1 MSLNAAAPR
10 RRSALGTAIAVLLI
24 LAALAGVLAFA
35 AIRIAEQRISS
46 MLGPRGQVGDV
57 RVGWRLVVLTDVRV
71 PGASGQAGAS
81 AKRVV
86 LEPEWPAFLRHE
98 AVFDSVVVEGFDFA
112 VVRGAEGELQ
122 IAPAL
127 RAALQAGAGG
137 AKSRGDGTIRI
148 AELILRDGRLDFEDA
163 AVSKPPH
170 RIPFK
175 NVQARLSPVSVPGDG
190 ARSDMAF
197 SGALEDNRNGEST
210 VHAQGWLQI
219 GGTDADMKVAVR
231 NMDIRYAAPYLSET
245 EAASLTGGAMDLD
258 MRTRIANRELLA
270 TGSVALRGL
279 AFSGD
284 GTLFS
289 LPRRAVL
296 AAIKDKSGAMRFE
309 FSLQGSLDNP
319 KFSVRRG
326 FAAQVAQGF
335 GRAIGVGA
343 EGAAEGV
350 TGAVKELGNALSDLL
365 SPNAP
370 RP

>member
-10 RRSALGTAIAVLLI
+10 RRSALGTTLAVLLV

-35 AIRIAEQRISS
+35 ATRIAEQRISS
-46 MLGPRGQVGDV
+46 MLGPRGQVGNV
-57 RVGWRLVVLTDVRV
+57 QVGWREVVLTDVKV
-71 PGASGQAGAS
+71 AGAPGQAGAS
-81 AKRVV
+81 AKRVM
-86 LEPEWPAFLRHE
+86 LEPQWSAFLRHE
-98 AVFDSVVVEGFDFA
+98 AVFNAVVVEGFDFA
-112 VVRGAEGELQ
+112 VVRGADGEMH

-127 RAALQAGAGG
+127 QAALHAGAGG
-137 AKSRGDGTIRI
+137 DGKSRADRTIRV
-148 AELILRDGRLDFEDA
+148 AELTLRDGRLDFEDA

-175 NVQARLSPVSVPGDG
+175 NVQARLSPLSIPGDG
-190 ARSDMAF
+190 THSDMEF
-197 SGALEDNRNGEST
+197 SGTLEENRNGEST
-210 VHAQGWLQI
+210 VRAQGWLQV

-231 NMDIRYAAPYLSET
+231 NMDIRHAAPYLSEKD
-245 EAASLTGGAMDLD
+245 AGSLTGGTMDLD
-258 MRTRIANRELLA
+258 MNTTIAKRELQA
-270 TGSVALRGL
+270 SGTVGLRDL
-279 AFSGD
+279 KFSGD

-289 LPRRAVL
+289 LPRKAVL
-296 AAIKDKSGAMRFE
+296 AAMKDKTGALRFQ
-309 FSLQGSLDNP
+309 FKLQGSLDNP

-365 SPNAP
+365 SP
-370 RP
+370 

>member
-1 MSLNAAAPR
+1 MSLNAAPR
-10 RRSALGTAIAVLLI
+10 RRSALGTILAVVLV

-35 AIRIAEQRISS
+35 ATRIAEQRISS
-46 MLGPRGQVGDV
+46 MLGPRGQVGNV
-57 RVGWRLVVLTDVRV
+57 QVGWRQVVLTDVKV
-71 PGASGQAGAS
+71 SGAPGQAGAS

-86 LEPEWPAFLRHE
+86 LEPEWSAFLRHE
-98 AVFDSVVVEGFDFA
+98 AVFNAVVVEGFDFA
-112 VVRGAEGELQ
+112 VVRGADGEMQ

-127 RAALQAGAGG
+127 QAALHAGAGG
-137 AKSRGDGTIRI
+137 DGKSRANRTIRV

-175 NVQARLSPVSVPGDG
+175 NVQARLSPLSVPGDG
-190 ARSDMAF
+190 THSDMEF
-197 SGALEDNRNGEST
+197 SGTLEENRNGEST
-210 VHAQGWLQI
+210 VRAQGWLQV

-231 NMDIRYAAPYLSET
+231 NMDIRYAAPYLSEKD
-245 EAASLTGGAMDLD
+245 AGSLTGGAMDLD
-258 MRTRIANRELLA
+258 MNTTIAKRELQA
-270 TGSVALRGL
+270 SGTVALRDL
-279 AFSGD
+279 KFSGD

-289 LPRRAVL
+289 LPRKAVL
-296 AAIKDKSGAMRFE
+296 AAMKDKSGALRFQ
-309 FSLQGSLDNP
+309 FKLQGSLDNP

-326 FAAQVAQGF
+326 FAAQVGQGF

-365 SPNAP
+365 SP
-370 RP
+370 

>member
-1 MSLNAAAPR
+1 MSLNAAATR
-10 RRSALGTAIAVLLI
+10 QRSVLGTAIAVLLV

-35 AIRIAEQRISS
+35 ATRIAEQRISS

-57 RVGWRLVVLTDVRV
+57 RVGWRQVVLTDVNV

-81 AKRVV
+81 AKRIV
-86 LEPEWPAFLRHE
+86 LEPDWPAFLRHE
-98 AVFDSVVVEGFDFA
+98 AVFNSVVVEGFDFA
-112 VVRGAEGELQ
+112 VVRNADGDMK

-127 RAALQAGAGG
+127 QAALHAGAGG
-137 AKSRGDGTIRI
+137 DGKTRGDRTIRI

-163 AVSKPPH
+163 VISKPPH

-175 NVQARLSPVSVPGDG
+175 NVQARLSPVLIPGDG
-190 ARSDMAF
+190 AHSDMTF
-197 SGALEDNRNGEST
+197 SGTLEDNRNGEST
-210 VHAQGWLQI
+210 VRAQGWLQI

-231 NMDIRYAAPYLSET
+231 NMDIRHAAPYLSEKD
-245 EAASLTGGAMDLD
+245 AGSLTGGAMDLD
-258 MRTRIANRELLA
+258 MNTTIANRELRA
-270 TGSVALRGL
+270 SGSVALRGL
-279 AFSGD
+279 TFSGD

-289 LPRRAVL
+289 LPRKAVL
-296 AAIKDKSGAMRFE
+296 AAMKDKSGALRFD
-309 FSLQGSLDNP
+309 FKLQGSLDNP

-365 SPNAP
+365 SP
-370 RP
+370 

>member
-1 MSLNAAAPR
+1 MSLNASAPR
-10 RRSALGTAIAVLLI
+10 RRSALGTTLAVLLV
-24 LAALAGVLAFA
+24 LAALAGVLALA
-35 AIRIAEQRISS
+35 ATRMAEQRISS

-57 RVGWRLVVLTDVRV
+57 QVGWREVVLTDVKV
-71 PGASGQAGAS
+71 SGAPGQAGAS
-81 AKRVV
+81 ARRVV
-86 LEPEWPAFLRHE
+86 LEPEWSAFLRHE
-98 AVFDSVVVEGFDFA
+98 AVFNTVVVEGFDFA
-112 VVRGAEGELQ
+112 VVRSADGEMQ

-127 RAALQAGAGG
+127 QAALHAGAG
-137 AKSRGDGTIRI
+137 RDGDGKPRTDRTIRV

-175 NVQARLSPVSVPGDG
+175 NVQARLSPLSVPGDG
-190 ARSDMAF
+190 THSDMEF
-197 SGALEDNRNGEST
+197 SGTLEENRNGEST
-210 VHAQGWLQI
+210 VRAQGWLQV

-231 NMDIRYAAPYLSET
+231 NMDIRHAAPYLSEKD
-245 EAASLTGGAMDLD
+245 AGSLTGGAMDLD
-258 MRTRIANRELLA
+258 MNTTIAKRQLQA
-270 TGSVALRGL
+270 SGTVALRGL
-279 AFSGD
+279 TFSGD

-289 LPRRAVL
+289 LPRKAVL
-296 AAIKDKSGAMRFE
+296 AAMKDKTGALRFQ
-309 FSLQGSLDNP
+309 FKLQGSLDNP

-365 SPNAP
+365 SP
-370 RP
+370 

>member
-1 MSLNAAAPR
+1 M
-10 RRSALGTAIAVLLI
+10 GTTLAVLLV

-35 AIRIAEQRISS
+35 ATRIAEQRISS

-57 RVGWRLVVLTDVRV
+57 QVGWRQVVLTDVKV
-71 PGASGQAGAS
+71 SGASGQAGAS

-86 LEPEWPAFLRHE
+86 LEPEWSAFLRHE
-98 AVFDSVVVEGFDFA
+98 AVFDAVVVEGFDFA
-112 VVRGAEGELQ
+112 VVRGADGEMQ

-127 RAALQAGAGG
+127 QAALHAGAGG
-137 AKSRGDGTIRI
+137 DGKSRADRTIRV

-175 NVQARLSPVSVPGDG
+175 NVQARLSPLLVPGDG
-190 ARSDMAF
+190 THSDMEF
-197 SGALEDNRNGEST
+197 SGTLEENRNGEST
-210 VHAQGWLQI
+210 VRAQGWLQV

-231 NMDIRYAAPYLSET
+231 NMDIRHAAPYLSEKD
-245 EAASLTGGAMDLD
+245 AGSLTGGAMDLD
-258 MRTRIANRELLA
+258 MNTTIAKRELQA
-270 TGSVALRGL
+270 SGTVALRDL
-279 AFSGD
+279 KFSGD

-289 LPRRAVL
+289 LPRKAVL
-296 AAIKDKSGAMRFE
+296 AAMKDKTGALRFQ
-309 FSLQGSLDNP
+309 FKLQGSLDNP

-365 SPNAP
+365 SP
-370 RP
+370 

>member
-10 RRSALGTAIAVLLI
+10 RRSALGTAIAVLLV

-35 AIRIAEQRISS
+35 ATRIAEQRISS

-57 RVGWRLVVLTDVRV
+57 RVGWRQVVLTDVKV

-81 AKRVV
+81 AKRIV

-98 AVFDSVVVEGFDFA
+98 AVFNSVVIEGFDFA
-112 VVRGAEGELQ
+112 VVRGADGEMK

-127 RAALQAGAGG
+127 QAALHAGAGG
-137 AKSRGDGTIRI
+137 DGKSRGDRTIRI
-148 AELILRDGRLDFEDA
+148 AELILHDGRLDFEDA
-163 AVSKPPH
+163 VVAKPPH

-190 ARSDMAF
+190 AHSDMTF
-197 SGALEDNRNGEST
+197 SGTLEENRNGEST
-210 VHAQGWLQI
+210 VRAQGWLQV

-231 NMDIRYAAPYLSET
+231 NMDIRHAAPYLSEK
-245 EAASLTGGAMDLD
+245 EAGSLTGGAMDLD
-258 MRTRIANRELLA
+258 MNTTIANRELRA
-270 TGSVALRGL
+270 SGTVALRGL
-279 AFSGD
+279 TFSGD

-289 LPRRAVL
+289 LPRKAVL
-296 AAIKDKSGAMRFE
+296 AAMKDKSGALRFD
-309 FSLQGSLDNP
+309 FKLQGSLDNP

-365 SPNAP
+365 SP
-370 RP
+370 

>member
-10 RRSALGTAIAVLLI
+10 RRSALGTAIAVLLV

-35 AIRIAEQRISS
+35 ATRIAEQRISS

-57 RVGWRLVVLTDVRV
+57 RVGWRQVVLTDVKV

-81 AKRVV
+81 AKRIV

-98 AVFDSVVVEGFDFA
+98 AVFNSVVVEGFDFA
-112 VVRGAEGELQ
+112 VVRGADGEMK

-127 RAALQAGAGG
+127 QAALHAGAGG
-137 AKSRGDGTIRI
+137 DGKSRGDRTIRI

-163 AVSKPPH
+163 VVAKPPH

-190 ARSDMAF
+190 AHSDMTF
-197 SGALEDNRNGEST
+197 SGTLEDNRNGEST
-210 VHAQGWLQI
+210 VRAQGWLQV
-219 GGTDADMKVAVR
+219 GGTDANMKVAVR
-231 NMDIRYAAPYLSET
+231 NMDIRHAAPYLSEK
-245 EAASLTGGAMDLD
+245 EAGSLTGGAMDLD
-258 MRTRIANRELLA
+258 MSTTIANRELRA
-270 TGSVALRGL
+270 SGTVALRGL
-279 AFSGD
+279 TFSGD

-289 LPRRAVL
+289 LPRKAVL
-296 AAIKDKSGAMRFE
+296 AAMKDKSGALRFD
-309 FSLQGSLDNP
+309 FKLQGSLDNP

-365 SPNAP
+365 SP
-370 RP
+370 

>member
-35 AIRIAEQRISS
+35 ATRIAEQRISS

-57 RVGWRLVVLTDVRV
+57 RVGWRQVVLTDVNV

-98 AVFDSVVVEGFDFA
+98 AVFHTVVVEGFDFA
-112 VVRGAEGELQ
+112 VVRGADSELQ

-127 RAALQAGAGG
+127 QAALHAGAGG
-137 AKSRGDGTIRI
+137 AAKSRGDRTIRI
-148 AELILRDGRLDFEDA
+148 TELILRDGRLDFEDA
-163 AVSKPPH
+163 VVAKPPH

-190 ARSDMAF
+190 VRSDMTF
-197 SGALEDNRNGEST
+197 SGTLADNRNGEST
-210 VHAQGWLQI
+210 VRAEGWLQI

-231 NMDIRYAAPYLSET
+231 NMDIRHAAPYLSEK
-245 EAASLTGGAMDLD
+245 EAGSLTGGAMDLD
-258 MRTRIANRELLA
+258 MKTTIANRELRA
-270 TGSVALRGL
+270 SGTVALRGL
-279 AFSGD
+279 TFSGD

-289 LPRRAVL
+289 LPRKAVL
-296 AAIKDKSGAMRFE
+296 AAMKDKRGALRFD
-309 FSLQGSLDNP
+309 FKLQGSLDNP

-335 GRAIGVGA
+335 GHAIGVGA

-365 SPNAP
+365 SP
-370 RP
+370 